1 MPFGLTNSPATFMTV
16 MQDIFQPFLD
26 KFIII
31 YINDLLIFSKNHKEH
46 EQHLRQVFE
55 TLRQNKLYG
64 KISKCAFFQE
74 SVEYLGHIIS
84 SKGIATDPEK
94 VKAVQEWPTPT
105 NLKDV
110 QSFLGLC
117 NYYRRFVPSYSH
129 IATPLTALTHKN
141 TPFKWDEETEKVF
154 QELKQRMSESPVLT
168 IPSPNHDHP
177 FSITINASNFAI
189 GGVLTQ
195 DQGNGHQPITYTSRK
210 LSDAEQ
216 NYVAHEKEMLV
227 IMHALE
233 KWRVYLLGNHF
244 KIWTDHATLKFFETQ
259 PRLSSR
265 QA

>member
-16 MQDIFQPFLD
+16 MQDIFRPFLD

-31 YINDLLIFSKNHKEH
+31 YIDDLLIFSKNHKEH

-117 NYYRRFVPSYSH
+117 NYY
-129 IATPLTALTHKN
+129 
-141 TPFKWDEETEKVF
+141 
-154 QELKQRMSESPVLT
+154 
-168 IPSPNHDHP
+168 
-177 FSITINASNFAI
+177 
-189 GGVLTQ
+189 
-195 DQGNGHQPITYTSRK
+195 
-210 LSDAEQ
+210 
-216 NYVAHEKEMLV
+216 
-227 IMHALE
+227 
-233 KWRVYLLGNHF
+233 
-244 KIWTDHATLKFFETQ
+244 
-259 PRLSSR
+259 
-265 QA
+265 